1 MDFVVELAVTA
12 EDRKHRLAETFGDA
26 VAFRAWYDDAVQRV
40 YGYLYGRCG
49 GDIEVAEEITQQT
62 FLQAVRHWQDFDGR
76 SDPVTWLCSIAR
88 NRLTDHYR
96 DQDRQ
101 RRRHLRLVVR
111 EIESATPAP
120 DRAVGD
126 RDAMVR
132 ALRQLPDIE
141 RTALVLRYVDDLSVR
156 EVAALLGRS
165 VDGTDA
171 LLRRAKE
178 RFRTVY
184 PEAFDD

>member
-1 MDFVVELAVTA
+1 MVGLAVTA
-12 EDRKHRLAETFGDA
+12 EDRKQRLAETFGDA
-26 VAFRAWYDDAVQRV
+26 LAFRAWYDDAVERV

-49 GDIEVAEEITQQT
+49 GDIELAEDITQQT

-88 NRLTDHYR
+88 NRLTDHFR

-101 RRRHLRLVVR
+101 RRRHLKLMVR
-111 EIESATPAP
+111 EIESEPAP
-120 DRAVGD
+120 LDRVWAD
-126 RDAMVR
+126 RDAVMT

-141 RTALVLRYVDDLSVR
+141 RTALILRYVDDLSVR
-156 EVAALLGRS
+156 EVAELLGRS
-165 VDGTDA
+165 VGGTDA

-178 RFRTVY
+178 RFRIVY
-184 PEAFDD
+184 PKAFDD

>member
-1 MDFVVELAVTA
+1 VTMA
-12 EDRKHRLAETFGDA
+12 APGEDRRLALARVFGDPA
-26 VAFRAWYDDAVQRV
+26 AFRAWYDDAVGRV

-62 FLQAVRHWQDFDGR
+62 FMQAVRHWQEFDGR
-76 SDPVTWLCSIAR
+76 SDSVTWLCSIAR
-88 NRLTDHYR
+88 NKLTDHYR
-96 DQDRQ
+96 ERDRQ
-101 RRRHLRLVVR
+101 RRRHLQLVVR
-111 EIESATPAP
+111 EIKSEQPGP
-120 DRAVGD
+120 DHEVGD
-126 RDAMVR
+126 RDAVVS

-171 LLRRAKE
+171 VIRRAKE
-178 RFRTVY
+178 RFRSIY
-184 PEAFDD
+184 PEAFDE

>member
-1 MDFVVELAVTA
+1 MTMAAPGKDRRLELAKA
-12 EDRKHRLAETFGDA
+12 FGDPA
-26 VAFRAWYDDAVQRV
+26 AFRAWYDDAVGRV

-62 FLQAVRHWQDFDGR
+62 FMQAIRHWQAFDGR
-76 SDPVTWLCSIAR
+76 SDSVTWLCSIAR
-88 NRLTDHYR
+88 HKLADHYR
-96 DQDRQ
+96 EQGRE
-101 RRRHLRLVVR
+101 RRRHLQLMVR
-111 EIESATPAP
+111 EIEPEVSSP
-120 DRAVGD
+120 DEAIDD
-126 RDAMVR
+126 RDAIIT

-141 RTALVLRYVDDLSVR
+141 RTALVLRYLDDLSVK
-156 EVAALLGRS
+156 EVAALLNRS

-178 RFRTVY
+178 RFRSLY

>member
-26 VAFRAWYDDAVQRV
+26 LAFRAWYDDAVQRV

-49 GDIEVAEEITQQT
+49 GDIEVAEDITQQT

-76 SDPVTWLCSIAR
+76 ADPVTWLCSIAR
-88 NRLTDHYR
+88 NRLTDYYR
-96 DQDRQ
+96 DQERQ
-101 RRRHLRLVVR
+101 RRRHLRLIVR
-111 EIESATPAP
+111 EIESEPAP
-120 DRAVGD
+120 LDHLSAD
-126 RDAMVR
+126 RDAVMT
-132 ALRQLPDIE
+132 ALRQLPDME
-141 RTALVLRYVDDLSVR
+141 RTALILRYVDDLSIR
-156 EVAALLGRS
+156 AVADLVGRS

-171 LLRRAKE
+171 LLRRAKD